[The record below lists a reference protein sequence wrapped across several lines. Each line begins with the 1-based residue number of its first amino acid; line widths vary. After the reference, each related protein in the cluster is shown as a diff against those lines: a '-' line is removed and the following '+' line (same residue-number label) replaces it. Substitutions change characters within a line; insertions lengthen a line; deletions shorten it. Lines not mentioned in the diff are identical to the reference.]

1 MTRCATTTS
10 LFVLAGLIPCAPA
23 HAQPLGTFR
32 WQLRPYC
39 NVVSLA
45 VVQEH
50 GLYRLEGTD
59 DQCGNGRDLASV
71 TGLAFPNPDGTIGF
85 MIGMLAAQEPR
96 YIVDG
101 QVVQFGDRQA
111 VESF

>member
-1 MTRCATTTS
+1 MTMEN
-10 LFVLAGLIPCAPA
+10 IAP
-23 HAQPLGTFR
+23 G
-32 WQLRPYC
+32 
-39 NVVSLA
+39 
-45 VVQEH
+45 
-50 GLYRLEGTD
+50 
-59 DQCGNGRDLASV
+59 
-71 TGLAFPNPDGTIGF
+71 PDGTIGF

>member
-1 MTRCATTTS
+1 MRRGLVGS
-10 LFVLAGLIPCAPA
+10 FVLTALAVA
-23 HAQPLGTFR
+23 TALHAQPLGTYR

-71 TGLAFPNPDGTIGF
+71 TGLAFPNPDGTLGF
-85 MIGMLAAQEPR
+85 GLTIVTTPGGTPVHVDTDIALATL
-96 YIVDG
+96 G
-101 QVVQFGDRQA
+101 G
-111 VESF
+111 SW